1 VARDHRSGSLPLT
14 VIRPPARWTAL
25 EVGQLVAFRELGY
38 RLMRRDVTLRYRQTL
53 LGVSWVVLQPL
64 LAAGAFTLIFGR
76 IADLPAP
83 EGIPYFLLA
92 FWGATAF
99 NAFNSCLTKSS
110 SSLVANSSLVNKVFF
125 PRLLLPLSTV
135 GASVLDVTVATV
147 LGLLLGVQQGVLP
160 GLALLTLPVWI
171 GAMLLL
177 GLAGGVLFAPLMLR
191 YRDVAYV
198 LPLMSSSCCTS
209 ARSATRSP
217 PCRTTCGR
225 STCSTRWHRFWRAR
239 DGRPWAAHRRRPVR
253 CSTHSPSRWPPW
265 SPRRCSSGSRRGSS
279 PMSSDTAAVRAVGL
293 GKQYRIGQAPPES
306 TVAESLL
313 RRVRQGLGRPRTEA
327 YTALD
332 DVSFEVPPG
341 QVLGVIG
348 RNGAGKSTL
357 LKVLT
362 RVTPPTTGRAELR
375 GRVGSLLEVGT
386 GFHPELTGRENIFLN
401 GAVLGMRAR
410 EVSARFDDIV
420 EFAGWSSSST
430 PR

>member
-1 VARDHRSGSLPLT
+1 M
-14 VIRPPARWTAL
+14 IRPPARWTAL

-198 LPLMSSSCCTS
+198 LPLMSQLLLYVSPVGYALASVPDDLRTLYLLNPLAPLLEG
-209 ARSATRSP
+209 AR
-217 PCRTTCGR
+217 
-225 STCSTRWHRFWRAR
+225 
-239 DGRPWAAHRRRPVR
+239 WAALGG
-253 CSTHSPSRWPPW
+253 PP
-265 SPRRCSSGSRRGSS
+265 
-279 PMSSDTAAVRAVGL
+279 
-293 GKQYRIGQAPPES
+293 
-306 TVAESLL
+306 
-313 RRVRQGLGRPRTEA
+313 
-327 YTALD
+327 
-332 DVSFEVPPG
+332 
-341 QVLGVIG
+341 
-348 RNGAGKSTL
+348 
-357 LKVLT
+357 
-362 RVTPPTTGRAELR
+362 PPT
-375 GRVGSLLEVGT
+375 
-386 GFHPELTGRENIFLN
+386 
-401 GAVLGMRAR
+401 GAVLYALA
-410 EVSARFDDIV
+410 VSVAALVAAALFFRQQERV
-420 EFAGWSSSST
+420 FADVL
-430 PR
+430 